1 MTPLKKIRICLCLNI
16 SLLLFISSC
25 IIIFASDSIYF
36 RYGPSNNFNYK
47 FNSYNIFF
55 KQIFYTFEHLKHL
68 PSYFLKTSPI

>member
-36 RYGPSNNFNYK
+36 RYGPSNNFLLTLVK
-47 FNSYNIFF
+47 HLVLKLILDLGIFF
-55 KQIFYTFEHLKHL
+55 Y
-68 PSYFLKTSPI
+68 YV